1 MKKHG
6 ILNSHICKVLSDL
19 GHTDYIV
26 VADAGLPVP
35 EGVTKIDLA
44 LKVGVP
50 SFQDVVDVIAAD
62 MVIEKVTLAEEIKQ
76 ENEQALQYIT
86 RTFAGEKLENP
97 QVTSLHLNLEQAA
110 VIEFCSHEQ
119 FKELTRHAKAVIRT
133 GEAKP
138 YANCIL
144 QAGVYF

>member
-6 ILNSHICKVLSDL
+6 ILNSHISKILADL
-19 GHTDYIV
+19 GHTDFIV

-44 LKVGVP
+44 LKLGVP

-76 ENEQALQYIT
+76 ENEQALQYIM
-86 RTFAGEKLENP
+86 RTFAGEQLEHSQIIEP
-97 QVTSLHLNLEQAA
+97 TA

-119 FKELTRHAKAVIRT
+119 FKALTRQAKAVIRT
-133 GEAKP
+133 GEATP
-138 YANCIL
+138 FANCIL
-144 QAGVYF
+144 QAGVHFG